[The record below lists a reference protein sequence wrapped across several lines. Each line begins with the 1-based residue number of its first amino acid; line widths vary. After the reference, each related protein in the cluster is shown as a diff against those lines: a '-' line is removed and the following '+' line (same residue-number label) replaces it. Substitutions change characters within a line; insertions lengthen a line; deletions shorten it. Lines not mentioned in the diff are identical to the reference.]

1 MLRRARGRCAG
12 VRRGRG
18 RGGSRAASRRG
29 PTTPTRP
36 GKKPHKRSAGSYAVT
51 AAVAVFV
58 LAFLSPFVII
68 LLNSFKTSADYRTNG
83 SLSLPT
89 QWNWEIIGDVWERV
103 DFSQKLLNSIQISL
117 GVVLIA
123 VLFALFNA
131 YAIGIGRVRWRTA
144 FLVFFLGAN
153 VLPQEGLVYPIYY
166 LFKEMGL
173 YDGKLGY
180 TILVGI
186 TYSAFGTYLLSSV
199 FSSFP
204 RELIE
209 AASMDGAGRWT
220 ILWRIV
226 LPMSWPTLSVM
237 CVFFFV
243 WSWNEFLYPLV
254 LLISNDNQTVPLG
267 LSVMQGQYT
276 SDPTA
281 MSAAA
286 LLGIIPMVVFFL
298 IFQRS
303 LTRGLTAGAVH
314 GGGFDEFAG
323 EAAEDGGEQVGP
335 EGAVRDA
342 DEDGVAEFA
351 VVEAHLLEQ
360 VVDGVHQAFLW
371 QDVGAEEE
379 DEEGGA

>member
-1 MLRRARGRCAG
+1 MTVTMTAD
-12 VRRGRG
+12 
-18 RGGSRAASRRG
+18 
-29 PTTPTRP
+29 PTTPTP
-36 GKKPHKRSAGSYAVT
+36 PHVPTPALRGRGTRRKTRKATGNRRTPGSYAVL
-51 AAVAVFV
+51 AAIAVFV
-58 LAFLSPFVII
+58 LAFLAPFAVI
-68 LLNSFKTSADYRTNG
+68 LLNSFKTSADFRAHG
-83 SLSLPT
+83 SLSWPT
-89 QWNWEIIGDVWERV
+89 EWNWSIIADVWDRV
-103 DFSQKLLNSIQISL
+103 GFTQKLLNSVQISL

-144 FLVFFLGAN
+144 FLVFFLGVN

-286 LLGIIPMVVFFL
+286 LLGVVPMIVFFL

-303 LTRGLTAGAVH
+303 LTRGMTAGAVK
-314 GGGFDEFAG
+314 
-323 EAAEDGGEQVGP
+323 
-335 EGAVRDA
+335 
-342 DEDGVAEFA
+342 
-351 VVEAHLLEQ
+351 
-360 VVDGVHQAFLW
+360 
-371 QDVGAEEE
+371 
-379 DEEGGA
+379 

>member
-1 MLRRARGRCAG
+1 MTMTTN
-12 VRRGRG
+12 
-18 RGGSRAASRRG
+18 
-29 PTTPTRP
+29 PTTPAPARTTEPAPRSHAARRTSRKGSGTRRTP
-36 GKKPHKRSAGSYAVT
+36 GSYAVL
-51 AAVAVFV
+51 AAVTVFV
-58 LAFLSPFVII
+58 LAFLAPFAII
-68 LLNSFKTSADYRTNG
+68 LLNSFKTSADFRSHG
-83 SLSLPT
+83 SLSWPT
-89 QWNWEIIGDVWERV
+89 EWNWSIITDVWERV
-103 DFSQKLLNSIQISL
+103 DFTQKLLNSIQISL

-144 FLVFFLGAN
+144 FLVFFLGVN

-286 LLGIIPMVVFFL
+286 LLGVVPMIVFFL

-303 LTRGLTAGAVH
+303 LTRGMTAGAVK
-314 GGGFDEFAG
+314 
-323 EAAEDGGEQVGP
+323 
-335 EGAVRDA
+335 
-342 DEDGVAEFA
+342 
-351 VVEAHLLEQ
+351 
-360 VVDGVHQAFLW
+360 
-371 QDVGAEEE
+371 
-379 DEEGGA
+379 

>member
-1 MLRRARGRCAG
+1 MKTDTIPPAAPDAEKAALPRPARRAGH
-12 VRRGRG
+12 RRKPTATGRG
-18 RGGSRAASRRG
+18 
-29 PTTPTRP
+29 
-36 GKKPHKRSAGSYAVT
+36 AGSYAVV
-51 AAVAVFV
+51 AAVTLFV
-58 LAFLSPFVII
+58 LAFLAPFLII
-68 LLNSFKTSADYRTNG
+68 LVNSFKTSADYRANG
-83 SLSLPT
+83 SLSWPE
-89 QWNWEIIGDVWERV
+89 QWNWSIIGDVWERV
-103 DFSQKLLNSIQISL
+103 DFTQKLVNSIQISL
-117 GVVLIA
+117 GVVVIA
-123 VLFALFNA
+123 VVLALLNA
-131 YAIGIGRVRWRTA
+131 YAIGIGRIRWRTA
-144 FLVFFLGAN
+144 FLVFFLGVN

-166 LFKEMGL
+166 LFKELGL

-199 FSSFP
+199 FSTFP

-209 AASMDGAGRWT
+209 AASLDGAGRLT

-254 LLISNDNQTVPLG
+254 LLISNDQQTVPLG

-286 LLGIIPMVVFFL
+286 LLGVIPMIVFFL

-303 LTRGLTAGAVH
+303 LTRGLTAGAVK
-314 GGGFDEFAG
+314 
-323 EAAEDGGEQVGP
+323 
-335 EGAVRDA
+335 
-342 DEDGVAEFA
+342 
-351 VVEAHLLEQ
+351 
-360 VVDGVHQAFLW
+360 
-371 QDVGAEEE
+371 
-379 DEEGGA
+379 

>member
-1 MLRRARGRCAG
+1 MTMTTDTTAP
-12 VRRGRG
+12 
-18 RGGSRAASRRG
+18 AASPVQKTKTPSRTSPRRDRKKQ
-29 PTTPTRP
+29 TP
-36 GKKPHKRSAGSYAVT
+36 GKRGAGSYAVV
-51 AAVAVFV
+51 AAITVFV
-58 LAFLSPFVII
+58 LAFLAPFAII

-83 SLSLPT
+83 SLSWPEH
-89 QWNWEIIGDVWERV
+89 WNWDIIGDVWERV
-103 DFSQKLLNSIQISL
+103 DFTQKLVNSIQISL

-123 VLFALFNA
+123 VVLALFNA
-131 YAIGIGRVRWRTA
+131 YAIGIGRIRWRTA
-144 FLVFFLGAN
+144 FLVFFLGVN

-166 LFKEMGL
+166 LFKELGL

-254 LLISNDNQTVPLG
+254 LLISNDQQTVPLG

-281 MSAAA
+281 LSAAA
-286 LLGIIPMVVFFL
+286 LLGVIPMIVFFL
-298 IFQRS
+298 IFQRT
-303 LTRGLTAGAVH
+303 LTRGLTAGAVK
-314 GGGFDEFAG
+314 
-323 EAAEDGGEQVGP
+323 
-335 EGAVRDA
+335 
-342 DEDGVAEFA
+342 
-351 VVEAHLLEQ
+351 
-360 VVDGVHQAFLW
+360 
-371 QDVGAEEE
+371 
-379 DEEGGA
+379 

>member
-1 MLRRARGRCAG
+1 MTTDTTTP
-12 VRRGRG
+12 VT
-18 RGGSRAASRRG
+18 SRAKKTDIPG
-29 PTTPTRP
+29 PAAPTGWRKNKAP
-36 GKKPHKRSAGSYAVT
+36 RKRSAGSYAVL
-51 AAVAVFV
+51 AAVTVFV
-58 LAFLSPFVII
+58 LAFLAPFAII

-83 SLSLPT
+83 SLSWPEH
-89 QWNWEIIGDVWERV
+89 WNWDIIGDVWERV
-103 DFSQKLLNSIQISL
+103 EFTQKLVNSIQISL

-123 VLFALFNA
+123 VVLALFNA

-144 FLVFFLGAN
+144 FLVFFLGVN

-209 AASMDGAGRWT
+209 AASLDGAGRWT
-220 ILWRIV
+220 ILWRII

-281 MSAAA
+281 LSAAA
-286 LLGIIPMVVFFL
+286 LLGVIPMVVFFL
-298 IFQRS
+298 IFQRT
-303 LTRGLTAGAVH
+303 LTRGVTAGAVK
-314 GGGFDEFAG
+314 
-323 EAAEDGGEQVGP
+323 
-335 EGAVRDA
+335 
-342 DEDGVAEFA
+342 
-351 VVEAHLLEQ
+351 
-360 VVDGVHQAFLW
+360 
-371 QDVGAEEE
+371 
-379 DEEGGA
+379 

>member
-1 MLRRARGRCAG
+1 MTMTTD
-12 VRRGRG
+12 
-18 RGGSRAASRRG
+18 
-29 PTTPTRP
+29 PTTPTPARTP
-36 GKKPHKRSAGSYAVT
+36 EPARRGHAAPRTSRKGSGSRRTPGSYAVL

-58 LAFLSPFVII
+58 LAFLAPFAII
-68 LLNSFKTSADYRTNG
+68 LLNSFKTSADFRSHG
-83 SLSLPT
+83 SLSWPT
-89 QWNWEIIGDVWERV
+89 EWNWSIITDVWERV
-103 DFSQKLLNSIQISL
+103 DFTQKLLNSVEISL

-144 FLVFFLGAN
+144 FLVFFLGVN

-286 LLGIIPMVVFFL
+286 LLGVVPMIVFFL

-303 LTRGLTAGAVH
+303 LTRGMTAGAVK
-314 GGGFDEFAG
+314 
-323 EAAEDGGEQVGP
+323 
-335 EGAVRDA
+335 
-342 DEDGVAEFA
+342 
-351 VVEAHLLEQ
+351 
-360 VVDGVHQAFLW
+360 
-371 QDVGAEEE
+371 
-379 DEEGGA
+379 

>member
-1 MLRRARGRCAG
+1 MTTEPTTQPGPAKHSSRGH
-12 VRRGRG
+12 
-18 RGGSRAASRRG
+18 AAPRSRRKN
-29 PTTPTRP
+29 PER
-36 GKKPHKRSAGSYAVT
+36 KRGAGSYAVI

-58 LAFLSPFVII
+58 LAFLSPFAII
-68 LLNSFKTSADYRTNG
+68 LLNSFKTGADYRANG
-83 SLSLPT
+83 SLSLPEE
-89 QWNWEIIGDVWERV
+89 WNWAVIGDVWERV
-103 DFSQKLLNSIQISL
+103 EFTQKLVNSIQISL

-123 VLFALFNA
+123 VVLALFNA

-144 FLVFFLGAN
+144 FLVFFLGIN

-199 FSSFP
+199 FASFP
-204 RELIE
+204 KELIE
-209 AASMDGAGRWT
+209 AASLDGAGRWT

-267 LSVMQGQYT
+267 LSVLQGQYT
-276 SDPTA
+276 SDPTSL
-281 MSAAA
+281 SAAA
-286 LLGIIPMVVFFL
+286 LLGVIPMVVFFL

-303 LTRGLTAGAVH
+303 LTRGLTAGAVK
-314 GGGFDEFAG
+314 
-323 EAAEDGGEQVGP
+323 
-335 EGAVRDA
+335 
-342 DEDGVAEFA
+342 
-351 VVEAHLLEQ
+351 
-360 VVDGVHQAFLW
+360 
-371 QDVGAEEE
+371 
-379 DEEGGA
+379 

>member
-1 MLRRARGRCAG
+1 MTTDTTTPVTSRTQKTDPPAPAAPARQRKT
-12 VRRGRG
+12 
-18 RGGSRAASRRG
+18 RG
-29 PTTPTRP
+29 P
-36 GKKPHKRSAGSYAVT
+36 GKRSAGSYAVV
-51 AAVAVFV
+51 AAVTVFV
-58 LAFLSPFVII
+58 LAFLAPFAII

-83 SLSLPT
+83 SLSWPEH
-89 QWNWEIIGDVWERV
+89 WNWDIIGDVWERV
-103 DFSQKLLNSIQISL
+103 DFTQKLVNSIQISL

-123 VLFALFNA
+123 VVLALFNA
-131 YAIGIGRVRWRTA
+131 YAIGIGRIRWRTA
-144 FLVFFLGAN
+144 FLVFFLGVN

-209 AASMDGAGRWT
+209 AASLDGAGRWT
-220 ILWRIV
+220 ILWRII

-281 MSAAA
+281 LSAAA
-286 LLGIIPMVVFFL
+286 LLGVIPMVVFFL
-298 IFQRS
+298 IFQRT
-303 LTRGLTAGAVH
+303 LTRGVTAGAVK
-314 GGGFDEFAG
+314 
-323 EAAEDGGEQVGP
+323 
-335 EGAVRDA
+335 
-342 DEDGVAEFA
+342 
-351 VVEAHLLEQ
+351 
-360 VVDGVHQAFLW
+360 
-371 QDVGAEEE
+371 
-379 DEEGGA
+379 

>member
-1 MLRRARGRCAG
+1 MTTEPTAQPAPSKQTPRGHAAPKPRKKYSARK
-12 VRRGRG
+12 RG
-18 RGGSRAASRRG
+18 
-29 PTTPTRP
+29 
-36 GKKPHKRSAGSYAVT
+36 AGSYAVI

-58 LAFLSPFVII
+58 LAFLSPFAII
-68 LLNSFKTSADYRTNG
+68 LLNSFKTGADYRANG
-83 SLSLPT
+83 SLSLPEE
-89 QWNWEIIGDVWERV
+89 WNWAVIGDVWERV
-103 DFSQKLLNSIQISL
+103 EFTQKLINSIQISL

-123 VLFALFNA
+123 VVLALFNA

-144 FLVFFLGAN
+144 FLVFFLGIN

-173 YDGKLGY
+173 YDGKIGY

-199 FSSFP
+199 FASFP
-204 RELIE
+204 KELIE
-209 AASMDGAGRWT
+209 AASLDGAGRWT

-267 LSVMQGQYT
+267 LSVLQGQYT
-276 SDPTA
+276 SDPTSL
-281 MSAAA
+281 SAAA
-286 LLGIIPMVVFFL
+286 LLGVIPMVVFFL

-303 LTRGLTAGAVH
+303 LTRGLTAGAVK
-314 GGGFDEFAG
+314 
-323 EAAEDGGEQVGP
+323 
-335 EGAVRDA
+335 
-342 DEDGVAEFA
+342 
-351 VVEAHLLEQ
+351 
-360 VVDGVHQAFLW
+360 
-371 QDVGAEEE
+371 
-379 DEEGGA
+379 

>member
-1 MLRRARGRCAG
+1 MTTDT
-12 VRRGRG
+12 
-18 RGGSRAASRRG
+18 
-29 PTTPTRP
+29 TTPVTSRTKSTNTPSPATPGRRRKNRTP
-36 GKKPHKRSAGSYAVT
+36 GKRGAGSYAVV
-51 AAVAVFV
+51 AAVTVFV
-58 LAFLSPFVII
+58 LAFLAPFAII

-83 SLSLPT
+83 SLSWPER
-89 QWNWEIIGDVWERV
+89 WNWDIIGDVWERV
-103 DFSQKLLNSIQISL
+103 DFTQKLVNSIQISL

-123 VLFALFNA
+123 VVLALFNA

-144 FLVFFLGAN
+144 FLVFFLGVN
-153 VLPQEGLVYPIYY
+153 VLPQEGLVYPVYY

-204 RELIE
+204 KELIE
-209 AASMDGAGRWT
+209 AASLDGAGRWT
-220 ILWRIV
+220 ILWRII

-276 SDPTA
+276 SDPTS

-286 LLGIIPMVVFFL
+286 LLGVVPMVVFFL
-298 IFQRS
+298 VFQRS
-303 LTRGLTAGAVH
+303 LTRGVTAGAVK
-314 GGGFDEFAG
+314 
-323 EAAEDGGEQVGP
+323 
-335 EGAVRDA
+335 
-342 DEDGVAEFA
+342 
-351 VVEAHLLEQ
+351 
-360 VVDGVHQAFLW
+360 
-371 QDVGAEEE
+371 
-379 DEEGGA
+379 

>member
-1 MLRRARGRCAG
+1 MTTDT
-12 VRRGRG
+12 
-18 RGGSRAASRRG
+18 
-29 PTTPTRP
+29 TTPSAPPVHKTDTPGRTSTRRDRKQRTP
-36 GKKPHKRSAGSYAVT
+36 GKRGAGSYAVV
-51 AAVAVFV
+51 AAVTVFV
-58 LAFLSPFVII
+58 LAFLAPFGII
-68 LLNSFKTSADYRTNG
+68 LINSFKTSADYRANG
-83 SLSLPT
+83 SLSWPE
-89 QWNWEIIGDVWERV
+89 QWNWDIVADVWERV
-103 DFSQKLLNSIQISL
+103 DFTQKLINSIQISL
-117 GVVLIA
+117 GVVVIA
-123 VLFALFNA
+123 VALALFNA
-131 YAIGIGRVRWRTA
+131 YAIGIGRIRWRTA
-144 FLVFFLGAN
+144 FLVFFLGVN

-209 AASMDGAGRWT
+209 AASLDGAGRWT
-220 ILWRIV
+220 ILWRII

-254 LLISNDNQTVPLG
+254 LLISNDQQTVPLG

-286 LLGIIPMVVFFL
+286 LLGVIPMIVFFL

-303 LTRGLTAGAVH
+303 LTRGLTAGAVK
-314 GGGFDEFAG
+314 
-323 EAAEDGGEQVGP
+323 
-335 EGAVRDA
+335 
-342 DEDGVAEFA
+342 
-351 VVEAHLLEQ
+351 
-360 VVDGVHQAFLW
+360 
-371 QDVGAEEE
+371 
-379 DEEGGA
+379 

>member
-1 MLRRARGRCAG
+1 MTTDTAAPAPAVGKSAPPGHAVPKKQRKRTSG
-12 VRRGRG
+12 GRG
-18 RGGSRAASRRG
+18 
-29 PTTPTRP
+29 P
-36 GKKPHKRSAGSYAVT
+36 GSYAVL
-51 AAVAVFV
+51 AAATVFV
-58 LAFLSPFVII
+58 LAFLSPFAII
-68 LLNSFKTSADYRTNG
+68 LLNSFKTSADYRAHG
-83 SLSLPT
+83 SLSWPEK
-89 QWNWEIIGDVWERV
+89 WNWDIISDVWERV
-103 DFSQKLLNSIQISL
+103 DFTQKLLNSVQISL

-123 VLFALFNA
+123 VVLALLNA
-131 YAIGIGRVRWRTA
+131 YAIGIGRIRRRTA
-144 FLVFFLGAN
+144 FLVFFLGVN

-199 FSSFP
+199 FAGFP
-204 RELIE
+204 KELIE
-209 AASMDGAGRWT
+209 AASLDGAGRWT

-281 MSAAA
+281 LSAAA
-286 LLGIIPMVVFFL
+286 LLGVIPMVVFFVL
-298 IFQRS
+298 FQRT
-303 LTRGLTAGAVH
+303 LTRGLTAGAVK
-314 GGGFDEFAG
+314 
-323 EAAEDGGEQVGP
+323 
-335 EGAVRDA
+335 
-342 DEDGVAEFA
+342 
-351 VVEAHLLEQ
+351 
-360 VVDGVHQAFLW
+360 
-371 QDVGAEEE
+371 
-379 DEEGGA
+379 

>member
-1 MLRRARGRCAG
+1 MTLTTD
-12 VRRGRG
+12 
-18 RGGSRAASRRG
+18 
-29 PTTPTRP
+29 PTTPAQARTTAPASCGHAARRISRKSSGTRRTP
-36 GKKPHKRSAGSYAVT
+36 GSYAVL

-58 LAFLSPFVII
+58 LAFLAPFAII
-68 LLNSFKTSADYRTNG
+68 LLNSFKTSADFRSHG
-83 SLSLPT
+83 SMSWPT
-89 QWNWEIIGDVWERV
+89 EWNWSIITDVWERV
-103 DFSQKLLNSIQISL
+103 DFTQKLLNSIQISL

-144 FLVFFLGAN
+144 FLVFFLGVN

-199 FSSFP
+199 FAGFP

-286 LLGIIPMVVFFL
+286 LLGVVPMIVFFVV
-298 IFQRS
+298 FQRS
-303 LTRGLTAGAVH
+303 LTRGMTAGAVK
-314 GGGFDEFAG
+314 
-323 EAAEDGGEQVGP
+323 
-335 EGAVRDA
+335 
-342 DEDGVAEFA
+342 
-351 VVEAHLLEQ
+351 
-360 VVDGVHQAFLW
+360 
-371 QDVGAEEE
+371 
-379 DEEGGA
+379 

>member
-1 MLRRARGRCAG
+1 MTTDTTTPSAPPVQKTESLASTRQDRKKGTPG
-12 VRRGRG
+12 RRG
-18 RGGSRAASRRG
+18 
-29 PTTPTRP
+29 
-36 GKKPHKRSAGSYAVT
+36 AGSYAVV
-51 AAVAVFV
+51 AAVTVFV
-58 LAFLSPFVII
+58 LAFLAPFAII

-83 SLSLPT
+83 SLSWPEH
-89 QWNWEIIGDVWERV
+89 WNWDIIGDVWERV
-103 DFSQKLLNSIQISL
+103 DFTQKLVNSIQISL

-123 VLFALFNA
+123 VVLALFNA
-131 YAIGIGRVRWRTA
+131 YAIGIGRIRWRTA
-144 FLVFFLGAN
+144 FLVFFLGVN

-199 FSSFP
+199 FSNFP

-209 AASMDGAGRWT
+209 AASLDGAGRWT
-220 ILWRIV
+220 ILWRII

-243 WSWNEFLYPLV
+243 WSWNDFLYPLV

-286 LLGIIPMVVFFL
+286 LLGVIPMVVFFL

-303 LTRGLTAGAVH
+303 LTRGVTAGAVK
-314 GGGFDEFAG
+314 
-323 EAAEDGGEQVGP
+323 
-335 EGAVRDA
+335 
-342 DEDGVAEFA
+342 
-351 VVEAHLLEQ
+351 
-360 VVDGVHQAFLW
+360 
-371 QDVGAEEE
+371 
-379 DEEGGA
+379 

>member
-1 MLRRARGRCAG
+1 MTTDT
-12 VRRGRG
+12 
-18 RGGSRAASRRG
+18 
-29 PTTPTRP
+29 TTPSAPPVQKTETLASTRRDRKKGTP
-36 GKKPHKRSAGSYAVT
+36 GKRGAGSYAVV
-51 AAVAVFV
+51 AAVTVFV
-58 LAFLSPFVII
+58 LAFLAPFAII

-83 SLSLPT
+83 SLSWPEH
-89 QWNWEIIGDVWERV
+89 WNWDIVADVWERV
-103 DFSQKLLNSIQISL
+103 DFTQKLVNSIQISL

-123 VLFALFNA
+123 VVLALFNA
-131 YAIGIGRVRWRTA
+131 YAIGIGRIRWRTA
-144 FLVFFLGAN
+144 FLVFFLGVN

-209 AASMDGAGRWT
+209 AASLDGAGRWT
-220 ILWRIV
+220 ILWRII

-286 LLGIIPMVVFFL
+286 LLGVIPMVVFFL

-303 LTRGLTAGAVH
+303 LTRGVTAGAVK
-314 GGGFDEFAG
+314 
-323 EAAEDGGEQVGP
+323 
-335 EGAVRDA
+335 
-342 DEDGVAEFA
+342 
-351 VVEAHLLEQ
+351 
-360 VVDGVHQAFLW
+360 
-371 QDVGAEEE
+371 
-379 DEEGGA
+379 

>member
-1 MLRRARGRCAG
+1 MTTDT
-12 VRRGRG
+12 
-18 RGGSRAASRRG
+18 
-29 PTTPTRP
+29 TTPSTPPVQKTETLASTRQDRKKGTP
-36 GKKPHKRSAGSYAVT
+36 GKRGAGSYAVV
-51 AAVAVFV
+51 AAVTVFV
-58 LAFLSPFVII
+58 LAFLAPFAII

-83 SLSLPT
+83 SLSWPEH
-89 QWNWEIIGDVWERV
+89 WNWDIVADVWERV
-103 DFSQKLLNSIQISL
+103 DFTQKLVNSIQISL

-123 VLFALFNA
+123 VVLALFNA
-131 YAIGIGRVRWRTA
+131 YAIGIGRIRWRTA
-144 FLVFFLGAN
+144 FLVFFLGVN

-209 AASMDGAGRWT
+209 AASLDGAGRWT
-220 ILWRIV
+220 ILWRII

-281 MSAAA
+281 LSAAA
-286 LLGIIPMVVFFL
+286 LLGVIPMVVFFL
-298 IFQRS
+298 IFQRT
-303 LTRGLTAGAVH
+303 LTRGVTAGAVK
-314 GGGFDEFAG
+314 
-323 EAAEDGGEQVGP
+323 
-335 EGAVRDA
+335 
-342 DEDGVAEFA
+342 
-351 VVEAHLLEQ
+351 
-360 VVDGVHQAFLW
+360 
-371 QDVGAEEE
+371 
-379 DEEGGA
+379 

>member
-1 MLRRARGRCAG
+1 MTTDT
-12 VRRGRG
+12 
-18 RGGSRAASRRG
+18 
-29 PTTPTRP
+29 TTPVTSRP
-36 GKKPHKRSAGSYAVT
+36 TKTNPPGPAAPARRRKHKAPGKRSAGSYAVL
-51 AAVAVFV
+51 AAVTVFV
-58 LAFLSPFVII
+58 LAFLAPFAII

-83 SLSLPT
+83 SLSWPEH
-89 QWNWEIIGDVWERV
+89 WNWDIIGDVWERV
-103 DFSQKLLNSIQISL
+103 DFTQKLLNSIQISL

-123 VLFALFNA
+123 VVLALFNA

-144 FLVFFLGAN
+144 FLVFFLGVN

-209 AASMDGAGRWT
+209 AASLDGAGRWT
-220 ILWRIV
+220 ILWRII
-226 LPMSWPTLSVM
+226 LPMSWPTLSVL

-281 MSAAA
+281 LSAAA
-286 LLGIIPMVVFFL
+286 LLGVIPMVAFFL

-303 LTRGLTAGAVH
+303 LTRGVTAGAVK
-314 GGGFDEFAG
+314 
-323 EAAEDGGEQVGP
+323 
-335 EGAVRDA
+335 
-342 DEDGVAEFA
+342 
-351 VVEAHLLEQ
+351 
-360 VVDGVHQAFLW
+360 
-371 QDVGAEEE
+371 
-379 DEEGGA
+379 

>member
-1 MLRRARGRCAG
+1 MKTDTIPPTAPDAGQAALLRPARRTGHRGKPTAA
-12 VRRGRG
+12 GRG
-18 RGGSRAASRRG
+18 
-29 PTTPTRP
+29 
-36 GKKPHKRSAGSYAVT
+36 AGSYAVV
-51 AAVAVFV
+51 AAVTVFV
-58 LAFLSPFVII
+58 LAFLAPFLII
-68 LLNSFKTSADYRTNG
+68 LVNSFKTSADYRANG
-83 SLSLPT
+83 SLSWPE
-89 QWNWEIIGDVWERV
+89 QWNWSIIGDVWERV
-103 DFSQKLLNSIQISL
+103 DFTQKLVNSIQISL
-117 GVVLIA
+117 GVVVIA
-123 VLFALFNA
+123 VVLALLNA
-131 YAIGIGRVRWRTA
+131 YAIGIGRIRWRTA
-144 FLVFFLGAN
+144 FLVFFLGVN

-166 LFKEMGL
+166 LFKELGL

-199 FSSFP
+199 FSTFP

-209 AASMDGAGRWT
+209 AASLDGAGRLT

-254 LLISNDNQTVPLG
+254 LLISNDQQTVPLG

-286 LLGIIPMVVFFL
+286 LLGVIPMIVFFL

-303 LTRGLTAGAVH
+303 LTRGLTAGAVK
-314 GGGFDEFAG
+314 
-323 EAAEDGGEQVGP
+323 
-335 EGAVRDA
+335 
-342 DEDGVAEFA
+342 
-351 VVEAHLLEQ
+351 
-360 VVDGVHQAFLW
+360 
-371 QDVGAEEE
+371 
-379 DEEGGA
+379 

>member
-1 MLRRARGRCAG
+1 MTTDTTTPVNSHTPKTKAP
-12 VRRGRG
+12 
-18 RGGSRAASRRG
+18 G
-29 PTTPTRP
+29 PTTPVRQRKNRGP
-36 GKKPHKRSAGSYAVT
+36 GKRNAGSYAVVT
-51 AAVAVFV
+51 AVTVFV
-58 LAFLSPFVII
+58 LAFLAPFAII

-83 SLSLPT
+83 SLSWPER
-89 QWNWEIIGDVWERV
+89 WNWDIIGDVWERV
-103 DFSQKLLNSIQISL
+103 DFTQKLANSVQISL

-123 VLFALFNA
+123 VVLALFNA

-144 FLVFFLGAN
+144 FLVFFLGVN

-209 AASMDGAGRWT
+209 AASIDGAGRWT
-220 ILWRIV
+220 ILWRII

-281 MSAAA
+281 LSAAA
-286 LLGIIPMVVFFL
+286 LLGVIPMVVFFL

-303 LTRGLTAGAVH
+303 LTRGLTAGAVK
-314 GGGFDEFAG
+314 
-323 EAAEDGGEQVGP
+323 
-335 EGAVRDA
+335 
-342 DEDGVAEFA
+342 
-351 VVEAHLLEQ
+351 
-360 VVDGVHQAFLW
+360 
-371 QDVGAEEE
+371 
-379 DEEGGA
+379 

>member
-1 MLRRARGRCAG
+1 MTTDT
-12 VRRGRG
+12 
-18 RGGSRAASRRG
+18 
-29 PTTPTRP
+29 TTPVTSDPKKTHTPGPADPTRRRKNKAP
-36 GKKPHKRSAGSYAVT
+36 RKRSASSYAVLG
-51 AAVAVFV
+51 AVTVFV
-58 LAFLSPFVII
+58 LAFLAPFAII

-83 SLSLPT
+83 SLSWPEH
-89 QWNWEIIGDVWERV
+89 WNWDVIGDVWERV
-103 DFSQKLLNSIQISL
+103 DFAQKLVNSIQISL

-123 VLFALFNA
+123 VVLALFNA

-144 FLVFFLGAN
+144 FLVFFLGVN

-209 AASMDGAGRWT
+209 AASLDGAGRWT
-220 ILWRIV
+220 ILWRII

-281 MSAAA
+281 LSAAA

-298 IFQRS
+298 IFQRT
-303 LTRGLTAGAVH
+303 LTRGVTAGAVK
-314 GGGFDEFAG
+314 
-323 EAAEDGGEQVGP
+323 
-335 EGAVRDA
+335 
-342 DEDGVAEFA
+342 
-351 VVEAHLLEQ
+351 
-360 VVDGVHQAFLW
+360 
-371 QDVGAEEE
+371 
-379 DEEGGA
+379 

>member
-1 MLRRARGRCAG
+1 MTTH
-12 VRRGRG
+12 
-18 RGGSRAASRRG
+18 
-29 PTTPTRP
+29 TTPTAPP
-36 GKKPHKRSAGSYAVT
+36 GHRRKPVKAKAGKGKATGNRRTPGSYAVL

-58 LAFLSPFVII
+58 LAFLAPFIVI
-68 LLNSFKTSADYRTNG
+68 LLNSFKTSADFRTNG
-83 SLSLPT
+83 SLSLPA
-89 QWNWEIIGDVWERV
+89 QWNWSIIAEVWDRV
-103 DFSQKLLNSIQISL
+103 GFTQKLFNSIQISL

-123 VLFALFNA
+123 VLLALFSA
-131 YAIGIGRVRWRTA
+131 YAIGIGRVRWRTP
-144 FLVFFLGAN
+144 FLIFFLGVN

-199 FSSFP
+199 FASFP

-209 AASMDGAGRWT
+209 AAAMDGAGRWT

-286 LLGIIPMVVFFL
+286 LLGIVPMVIFFL

-303 LTRGLTAGAVH
+303 LTRGMTAGAVK
-314 GGGFDEFAG
+314 
-323 EAAEDGGEQVGP
+323 
-335 EGAVRDA
+335 
-342 DEDGVAEFA
+342 
-351 VVEAHLLEQ
+351 
-360 VVDGVHQAFLW
+360 
-371 QDVGAEEE
+371 
-379 DEEGGA
+379 

>member
-1 MLRRARGRCAG
+1 MTTDT
-12 VRRGRG
+12 
-18 RGGSRAASRRG
+18 
-29 PTTPTRP
+29 TTPVTSGTEKTHTPGPAAPTRRRKNNAP
-36 GKKPHKRSAGSYAVT
+36 RKRSAGSYAVL
-51 AAVAVFV
+51 AAVTVFV
-58 LAFLSPFVII
+58 LAFLAPFAII

-83 SLSLPT
+83 SLSWPEH
-89 QWNWEIIGDVWERV
+89 WNWDIIGDVWDRV
-103 DFSQKLLNSIQISL
+103 DFTQKLVNSIQISL

-123 VLFALFNA
+123 VVLALFNA

-144 FLVFFLGAN
+144 FLVFFLGVN

-209 AASMDGAGRWT
+209 AASLDGAGRWT
-220 ILWRIV
+220 ILWRII

-281 MSAAA
+281 LSAAA
-286 LLGIIPMVVFFL
+286 LLGVIPMVVFFL
-298 IFQRS
+298 IFQRT
-303 LTRGLTAGAVH
+303 LTRGVTAGAVK
-314 GGGFDEFAG
+314 
-323 EAAEDGGEQVGP
+323 
-335 EGAVRDA
+335 
-342 DEDGVAEFA
+342 
-351 VVEAHLLEQ
+351 
-360 VVDGVHQAFLW
+360 
-371 QDVGAEEE
+371 
-379 DEEGGA
+379 

>member
-1 MLRRARGRCAG
+1 MKTDTIPPAAPDAEKAALPRPARRAGHHRKPTAT
-12 VRRGRG
+12 GRG
-18 RGGSRAASRRG
+18 
-29 PTTPTRP
+29 
-36 GKKPHKRSAGSYAVT
+36 AGSYAVV
-51 AAVAVFV
+51 AAVTLFV
-58 LAFLSPFVII
+58 LAFLAPFLII
-68 LLNSFKTSADYRTNG
+68 LVNSFKTSADYRANG
-83 SLSLPT
+83 SLSWPE
-89 QWNWEIIGDVWERV
+89 QWNWSIIGDVWERV
-103 DFSQKLLNSIQISL
+103 DFTQKLVNSIQISL
-117 GVVLIA
+117 GVVVIA
-123 VLFALFNA
+123 VVLALLNA
-131 YAIGIGRVRWRTA
+131 YAIGIGRIRWRTA
-144 FLVFFLGAN
+144 FLVFFLGVN

-166 LFKEMGL
+166 LFKELGL

-199 FSSFP
+199 FSAFP

-209 AASMDGAGRWT
+209 AASLDGAGRLT

-254 LLISNDNQTVPLG
+254 LLISNDQQTVPLG

-286 LLGIIPMVVFFL
+286 LLGVIPMIVFFL

-303 LTRGLTAGAVH
+303 LTRGLTAGAVK
-314 GGGFDEFAG
+314 
-323 EAAEDGGEQVGP
+323 
-335 EGAVRDA
+335 
-342 DEDGVAEFA
+342 
-351 VVEAHLLEQ
+351 
-360 VVDGVHQAFLW
+360 
-371 QDVGAEEE
+371 
-379 DEEGGA
+379 

>member
-1 MLRRARGRCAG
+1 MTTDT
-12 VRRGRG
+12 
-18 RGGSRAASRRG
+18 
-29 PTTPTRP
+29 TTPVTARTPKTHTPGSSAPTRRRKNRAP
-36 GKKPHKRSAGSYAVT
+36 GKRGAGSYAVV
-51 AAVAVFV
+51 AAVTVFV
-58 LAFLSPFVII
+58 LAFLAPFAII

-83 SLSLPT
+83 SLSWPER
-89 QWNWEIIGDVWERV
+89 WNWDIIGDVWERV
-103 DFSQKLLNSIQISL
+103 DFTQKLVNSIQISL

-123 VLFALFNA
+123 VVLALFNA

-144 FLVFFLGAN
+144 FLVFFLGVN
-153 VLPQEGLVYPIYY
+153 VLPQEGLVYPVYY

-204 RELIE
+204 KELIE
-209 AASMDGAGRWT
+209 AASLDGAGRWT
-220 ILWRIV
+220 ILWRII

-276 SDPTA
+276 SDPTS

-286 LLGIIPMVVFFL
+286 LLGVIPMVVFFL

-303 LTRGLTAGAVH
+303 LTRGVTAGAVK
-314 GGGFDEFAG
+314 
-323 EAAEDGGEQVGP
+323 
-335 EGAVRDA
+335 
-342 DEDGVAEFA
+342 
-351 VVEAHLLEQ
+351 
-360 VVDGVHQAFLW
+360 
-371 QDVGAEEE
+371 
-379 DEEGGA
+379 

>member
-1 MLRRARGRCAG
+1 MTTN
-12 VRRGRG
+12 
-18 RGGSRAASRRG
+18 
-29 PTTPTRP
+29 PTTPAPTRTTESAP
-36 GKKPHKRSAGSYAVT
+36 RSHAARRTSRKGSGTRRTPGSYAVL
-51 AAVAVFV
+51 AAVTVFV
-58 LAFLSPFVII
+58 LAFLAPFAII
-68 LLNSFKTSADYRTNG
+68 LLNSFKTSADFRSHG
-83 SLSLPT
+83 SLSWPT
-89 QWNWEIIGDVWERV
+89 EWNWSIITDVWERV
-103 DFSQKLLNSIQISL
+103 DFTQKLLNSIQISL

-144 FLVFFLGAN
+144 FLVFFLGVN

-286 LLGIIPMVVFFL
+286 LLGVVPMIVFFL

-303 LTRGLTAGAVH
+303 LTRGMTAGAVK
-314 GGGFDEFAG
+314 
-323 EAAEDGGEQVGP
+323 
-335 EGAVRDA
+335 
-342 DEDGVAEFA
+342 
-351 VVEAHLLEQ
+351 
-360 VVDGVHQAFLW
+360 
-371 QDVGAEEE
+371 
-379 DEEGGA
+379 

>member
-1 MLRRARGRCAG
+1 MTTDT
-12 VRRGRG
+12 
-18 RGGSRAASRRG
+18 
-29 PTTPTRP
+29 TTPSAPPVQKTETLASTRQDRKKGTP
-36 GKKPHKRSAGSYAVT
+36 GKRGAGSYAVV
-51 AAVAVFV
+51 AAVTVFV
-58 LAFLSPFVII
+58 LAFLAPFAII

-83 SLSLPT
+83 SLSWPEH
-89 QWNWEIIGDVWERV
+89 WNWDIVADVWERV
-103 DFSQKLLNSIQISL
+103 DFTQKLVNSIQISL

-123 VLFALFNA
+123 VVLALFNA
-131 YAIGIGRVRWRTA
+131 YAIGIGRIRWRTA
-144 FLVFFLGAN
+144 FLVFFLGVN

-209 AASMDGAGRWT
+209 AASLDGAGRWT
-220 ILWRIV
+220 ILWRII

-286 LLGIIPMVVFFL
+286 LLGVIPMVVFFL

-303 LTRGLTAGAVH
+303 LTRGVTAGAVK
-314 GGGFDEFAG
+314 
-323 EAAEDGGEQVGP
+323 
-335 EGAVRDA
+335 
-342 DEDGVAEFA
+342 
-351 VVEAHLLEQ
+351 
-360 VVDGVHQAFLW
+360 
-371 QDVGAEEE
+371 
-379 DEEGGA
+379 

>member
-1 MLRRARGRCAG
+1 MT
-12 VRRGRG
+12 
-18 RGGSRAASRRG
+18 SDT
-29 PTTPTRP
+29 TTPSTPPVQKTETLASTRQDRKKGTP
-36 GKKPHKRSAGSYAVT
+36 GKRGAGSYAVV
-51 AAVAVFV
+51 AAVTVFV
-58 LAFLSPFVII
+58 LAFLAPFAII

-83 SLSLPT
+83 SLSWPEH
-89 QWNWEIIGDVWERV
+89 WNWDIVADVWERV
-103 DFSQKLLNSIQISL
+103 DFTQKLVNSIQISL

-123 VLFALFNA
+123 VVLALFNA
-131 YAIGIGRVRWRTA
+131 YAIGIGRIRWRTA
-144 FLVFFLGAN
+144 FLVFFLGVN

-209 AASMDGAGRWT
+209 AASLDGAGRWT
-220 ILWRIV
+220 ILWRII

-281 MSAAA
+281 LSAAA
-286 LLGIIPMVVFFL
+286 LLGVIPMVVFFL
-298 IFQRS
+298 IFQRT
-303 LTRGLTAGAVH
+303 LTRGVTAGAVK
-314 GGGFDEFAG
+314 
-323 EAAEDGGEQVGP
+323 
-335 EGAVRDA
+335 
-342 DEDGVAEFA
+342 
-351 VVEAHLLEQ
+351 
-360 VVDGVHQAFLW
+360 
-371 QDVGAEEE
+371 
-379 DEEGGA
+379 

>member
-1 MLRRARGRCAG
+1 MTTDTTP
-12 VRRGRG
+12 VT
-18 RGGSRAASRRG
+18 SRAKKTDIPGPAAPTGWRKNTASR
-29 PTTPTRP
+29 
-36 GKKPHKRSAGSYAVT
+36 KRSAGSYAVL
-51 AAVAVFV
+51 AAVTVFV
-58 LAFLSPFVII
+58 LAFLAPFAII

-83 SLSLPT
+83 SLSWPEH
-89 QWNWEIIGDVWERV
+89 WNWDIIGDVWERV
-103 DFSQKLLNSIQISL
+103 DFTQKLVNSIQISL

-123 VLFALFNA
+123 IVLALFNA
-131 YAIGIGRVRWRTA
+131 YAIGIGRIRWRTA
-144 FLVFFLGAN
+144 FLVFFLGVN

-199 FSSFP
+199 FAGFP

-209 AASMDGAGRWT
+209 AASLDGAGRWT
-220 ILWRIV
+220 ILWRII

-281 MSAAA
+281 LSAAA
-286 LLGIIPMVVFFL
+286 LLGVIPMVVFFL
-298 IFQRS
+298 IFQRT
-303 LTRGLTAGAVH
+303 LTRGVTAGAVK
-314 GGGFDEFAG
+314 
-323 EAAEDGGEQVGP
+323 
-335 EGAVRDA
+335 
-342 DEDGVAEFA
+342 
-351 VVEAHLLEQ
+351 
-360 VVDGVHQAFLW
+360 
-371 QDVGAEEE
+371 
-379 DEEGGA
+379 